1 MSGFTSDGKPFPLPE
16 NKTINRKAFPLYPV
30 YKPIDDVKT
39 QTDKSQSKA
48 SIKYF
53 ADTTQHL
60 ANEMM
65 FGLYKS
71 QEEDEN
77 LLFSPV
83 SLQMVLASL
92 YEAAE
97 DGSKTQEELQDAL
110 IEMTK
115 TINVDRLRSYSR
127 ALLDHVETQDGINL
141 ENLIFLSSKANQDY
155 AKNAYHNYST
165 DMIYFNRDNP
175 ESLAEINRIIS
186 QNTGGHISSAV
197 KNIRDT
203 DMFIINT
210 IFLEGLW
217 MVPFTRTKSEMTFK
231 NGKQSYK
238 VASMKCET
246 SNIKISLLESEHVGL
261 EQLRVITIPMMN
273 SKNGTSDLE
282 MKIFQPISS
291 NSQENSLK
299 IMMNH
304 IFATDQQTNIFS
316 LKEEK
321 EDHKEISLTLPIFKL
336 RSSFDVTDFLKSN
349 GINSIFTG
357 NKI

>member
-1 MSGFTSDGKPFPLPE
+1 
-16 NKTINRKAFPLYPV
+16 
-30 YKPIDDVKT
+30 
-39 QTDKSQSKA
+39 
-48 SIKYF
+48 
-53 ADTTQHL
+53 
-60 ANEMM
+60 
-65 FGLYKS
+65 
-71 QEEDEN
+71 
-77 LLFSPV
+77 
-83 SLQMVLASL
+83 
-92 YEAAE
+92 
-97 DGSKTQEELQDAL
+97 
-110 IEMTK
+110 
-115 TINVDRLRSYSR
+115 
-127 ALLDHVETQDGINL
+127 
-141 ENLIFLSSKANQDY
+141 
-155 AKNAYHNYST
+155 
-165 DMIYFNRDNP
+165 
-175 ESLAEINRIIS
+175 
-186 QNTGGHISSAV
+186 
-197 KNIRDT
+197 
-203 DMFIINT
+203 
-210 IFLEGLW
+210 
-217 MVPFTRTKSEMTFK
+217 MVPFTRTKSELTFK

-291 NSQENSLK
+291 SSQENSLK

-304 IFATDQQTNIFS
+304 IFATERQTNIFS